1 MVFTFIAARTIAT
14 SWSFSDLASMAKA
27 AVRPLAAQV
36 QVLLKR
42 FQGLQWRLTSNDH
55 GSGEKT
61 LLTSS

>member
-1 MVFTFIAARTIAT
+1 MVSRNCTRVAARTIAT

-42 FQGLQWRLTSNDH
+42 FQGLQWRLQTTVAV
-55 GSGEKT
+55 GRK
-61 LLTSS
+61 LF